1 MKRLVCSADTY
12 FLFSAESPMP
22 ANLFVSISHSVFVKG
37 DAGNFEIEAS
47 VGVKS
52 SELYPEVKYT
62 TLDEHLDQFV

>member
-1 MKRLVCSADTY
+1 MKRLVCSADAS
-12 FLFSAESPMP
+12 FLFSIESPMS
-22 ANLFVSISHSVFVKG
+22 ADLFVSVSHSVFVKG

-62 TLDEHLDQFV
+62 TLDELLDQFV